1 MLAAGV
7 LRPMAALL
15 QHSKRGL
22 RKEACWAIS
31 NITAGSA
38 DQIDAVVR
46 ADLVPLLVHLLKTAE
61 FDVKKEAC
69 WALSNATSGG
79 RGDHVRYLCAQ
90 GAVPALCDILATRD
104 AAIIKVA
111 LEAIENVLKHGKRE
125 AERTRHSNVA
135 NVVRMRMTCQFVNFT
150 LSCIPTHQ
158 CPFPVFPSTVRTAR
172 RAVRRPGQD
181 RVAAGARERR
191 HLPAR
196 AADPVG
202 AL

>member
-1 MLAAGV
+1 MLSNALVFADQTPALRAVGNIVTGDDAQTQHMLAAGV
-7 LRPMAALL
+7 LRPMASLL

-125 AERTRHSNVA
+125 AERARHSNVA
-135 NVVRMRMTCQFVNFT
+135 NVVRMQVFR
-150 LSCIPTHQ
+150 LSH
-158 CPFPVFPSTVRTAR
+158 S
-172 RAVRRPGQD
+172 
-181 RVAAGARERR
+181 
-191 HLPAR
+191 
-196 AADPVG
+196 
-202 AL
+202 